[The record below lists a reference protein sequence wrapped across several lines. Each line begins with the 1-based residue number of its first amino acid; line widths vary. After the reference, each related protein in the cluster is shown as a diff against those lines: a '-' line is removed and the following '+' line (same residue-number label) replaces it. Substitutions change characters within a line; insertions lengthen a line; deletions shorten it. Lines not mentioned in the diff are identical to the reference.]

1 MLITGSAVLSSVR
14 EMRLPEGR
22 RPQLGQ
28 EIKRL
33 RRVRRWT
40 QEQLEERSGV
50 GQSTISALENG
61 KQDQTSGEYLRRLAD
76 AFDVSVNVLLEA
88 AGIMDEG
95 ATETPRR
102 ASTPLYAPMPITVPV
117 YDQPVSA
124 GKGEP
129 AIQQYLYFS
138 PDSGI
143 PPGWYGLPVIGSCMV
158 PHLFEGDVVVVD
170 PEGHAD
176 PGDMIVCEIDQEQ
189 ALVKWFTKH
198 RGQLFIEPERGDM
211 VPFDESRMR
220 IIGVVMK
227 MWRDIRK
234 KPRKEIL
241 RAAQE

>member
-1 MLITGSAVLSSVR
+1 MDIAEILFQEMRHR
-14 EMRLPEGR
+14 EMSLRDFAALTGVDHSTLSQIRNKKQKPS
-22 RPQLGQ
+22 PQTVHKLAPYLSPSEDELMALVGY
-28 EIKRL
+28 
-33 RRVRRWT
+33 
-40 QEQLEERSGV
+40 RS
-50 GQSTISALENG
+50 
-61 KQDQTSGEYLRRLAD
+61 
-76 AFDVSVNVLLEA
+76 
-88 AGIMDEG
+88 
-95 ATETPRR
+95 ETPSRQR
-102 ASTPLYAPMPITVPV
+102 LQPTLPIAVPV

-170 PEGHAD
+170 PEGQAE
-176 PGDMIVCEIDQEQ
+176 PGDMVVTEIDHEQ

-198 RGQLFIEPERGDM
+198 RGQLFIEPERGEM

-220 IIGVVMK
+220 IVGVVMK
-227 MWRDIRK
+227 MWRDVRR